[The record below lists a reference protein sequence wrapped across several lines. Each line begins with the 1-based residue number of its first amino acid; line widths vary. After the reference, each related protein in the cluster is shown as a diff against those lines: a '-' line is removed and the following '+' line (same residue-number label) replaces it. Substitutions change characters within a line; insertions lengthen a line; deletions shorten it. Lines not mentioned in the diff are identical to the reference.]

1 MFVKIYL
8 SIIES
13 ISQRSEDYNIV
24 QLRSIQELT
33 KLCVLS
39 SNHEKLIYPHLSNFI
54 LTSNNKKDEYKLQ
67 YTKAYCIEQ
76 IIEYRYY
83 FRFF

>member
-1 MFVKIYL
+1 MNIKKKLLIIYL
-8 SIIES
+8 YPYIFRKFHWEVNEFKYYKEFADIE
-13 ISQRSEDYNIV
+13 IH
-24 QLRSIQELT
+24 ELY
-33 KLCVLS
+33 KV
-39 SNHEKLIYPHLSNFI
+39 EYPHLSNFI

-76 IIEYRYY
+76 IIKYRYY